1 MSYLKHKV
9 YGIIYKLF
17 RYTKIDEN
25 KVSFVIDSNQS
36 FKGNLNYI
44 KREFER
50 RGNFT
55 FSYFYKDKLS
65 FKNFSE
71 LSRSKYIFLNDNFFP
86 FAFMDFKAEQMIIQ
100 LWHAPGA
107 FKKFGA
113 SVDEASKD
121 ILLKISDKTDYL
133 IVTSDNIKD
142 SYSEAFQ
149 IDKSKIK
156 ALGLARLDY
165 YFEDHDREKLKKDF
179 ASKYNFS
186 PDLKIILYAPTFR
199 ENSHFNNV
207 FDYLNIDE
215 FNTALGDEYVLGLRL
230 HPKIKDFYSGD
241 ISSQGKYIDVSDYEN
256 EQELLL
262 ISDILITDYSSI
274 MIEFAV
280 LNKPIIFFT
289 YDFESYVTDERG
301 FYFDFK
307 SGVPGP
313 IVYNDRDLIDVILKG
328 DFKNDKLSDF
338 VSSQFSEI
346 DGQASRRIVDFVLN
360 NGGENE

>member
-1 MSYLKHKV
+1 M
-9 YGIIYKLF
+9 
-17 RYTKIDEN
+17 
-25 KVSFVIDSNQS
+25 
-36 FKGNLNYI
+36 
-44 KREFER
+44 
-50 RGNFT
+50 
-55 FSYFYKDKLS
+55 
-65 FKNFSE
+65 
-71 LSRSKYIFLNDNFFP
+71 
-86 FAFMDFKAEQMIIQ
+86 
-100 LWHAPGA
+100 
-107 FKKFGA
+107 
-113 SVDEASKD
+113 
-121 ILLKISDKTDYL
+121 
-133 IVTSDNIKD
+133 
-142 SYSEAFQ
+142 
-149 IDKSKIK
+149 
-156 ALGLARLDY
+156 
-165 YFEDHDREKLKKDF
+165 
-179 ASKYNFS
+179 
-186 PDLKIILYAPTFR
+186 KIILYAPTFR

-230 HPKIKDFYSGD
+230 HPKIKDFYEGD
-241 ISSQGKYIDVSDYEN
+241 ISSQGKYIDVSGYEN

-301 FYFDFK
+301 VYFDFK
-307 SGVPGP
+307 SKVPGT

-346 DGQASRRIVDFVLN
+346 DGQVSRRIVDFVLN